1 MLDLGIKRM
10 GDLAIVECKGRV
22 VRSEAAFKLRKAVLC
37 LGDPRIIILDLSKVS
52 AIEGGGLGM
61 LMFLHK
67 WAGDH
72 DMQLKLFN
80 PTKSVRERLQLVSS
94 IGVLKIA
101 SLHEIRFLL
110 ANADRHF
117 GIAA

>member
-10 GDLAIVECKGRV
+10 GELAMVECKGRI
-22 VRSEAAFKLRKAVLC
+22 VRSEAAFKLRKVVLC
-37 LGDPRIIILDLSKVS
+37 LGDPRVIVLDLSKVS

-61 LMFLHK
+61 LLFLHK
-67 WAGDH
+67 WASDH
-72 DMQLKLFN
+72 DIQFKLFN
-80 PTKSVRERLQLVSS
+80 PTKSVRDRLQLVGS
-94 IGVLKIA
+94 IRALKVA

>member
-10 GDLAIVECKGRV
+10 GEPAIVECKGRI

-37 LGDPRIIILDLSKVS
+37 LGDPRIIVLDLSKVS
-52 AIEGGGLGM
+52 AIEGGGPGL

-72 DMQLKLFN
+72 DIQLKLFN
-80 PTKSVRERLQLVSS
+80 PTKSVRDRLQLVGA
-94 IGVLKIA
+94 IRALKIA
-101 SLHEIRFLL
+101 SLHELRFLL

>member
-1 MLDLGIKRM
+1 MLDLSITRIGE
-10 GDLAIVECKGRV
+10 LAIVECKGRI

-37 LGDPRIIILDLSKVS
+37 LVDPRIIVLDLSRVS
-52 AIEGGGLGM
+52 AIEGGGLGV

-72 DMQLKLFN
+72 DIQLKLFN
-80 PTKSVRERLQLVSS
+80 PTESVRDRLQLVSS
-94 IGVLKIA
+94 IRALKIV
-101 SLHEIRFLL
+101 SVHEIRSLL
-110 ANADRHF
+110 ANSDCHF

>member
-10 GDLAIVECKGRV
+10 GELAIVECKGRI

-37 LGDPRIIILDLSKVS
+37 LGDPRIVVLDISKVS
-52 AIEGGGLGM
+52 AIEGGSLGM

-67 WAGDH
+67 WADDH
-72 DMQLKLFN
+72 DIQLKLIN
-80 PTKSVRERLQLVSS
+80 PTKSVSDRLQLVGS
-94 IGVLKIA
+94 IRALKIA
-101 SLHEIRFLL
+101 SLHEIRLLL
-110 ANADRHF
+110 ANADRHS

>member
-1 MLDLGIKRM
+1 MLDLGIKRI
-10 GDLAIVECKGRV
+10 GELAIVECKGRI

-37 LGDPRIIILDLSKVS
+37 LGDPRIIVLDLSRVR

-72 DMQLKLFN
+72 DIQLKLFN
-80 PTKSVRERLQLVSS
+80 PTKSVRDRLQLVSS
-94 IGVLKIA
+94 IRALKIA
-101 SLHEIRFLL
+101 SLHEIRSLL
-110 ANADRHF
+110 ANSDCHF

>member
-1 MLDLGIKRM
+1 MLDLSITRIGE
-10 GDLAIVECKGRV
+10 LAIVECKGRI

-37 LGDPRIIILDLSKVS
+37 LVDPRIIVLDLSRVS
-52 AIEGGGLGM
+52 AIEGGGLGV

-72 DMQLKLFN
+72 DIQLKLFN
-80 PTKSVRERLQLVSS
+80 PTESVRDRLQLVSS
-94 IGVLKIA
+94 IRVLKIA
-101 SLHEIRFLL
+101 SVNEIRSLL
-110 ANADRHF
+110 ASSDCHF